1 MTDADAATGG
11 LRVTTRDL
19 VISTTQRAEV
29 VGLTE
34 QLTDAVLASTA
45 EPEAGPCPLQ
55 LRAPVWRTM
64 DGAASR

>member
-1 MTDADAATGG
+1 VTDADAATGG

-34 QLTDAVLASTA
+34 QLTDAVRASTA